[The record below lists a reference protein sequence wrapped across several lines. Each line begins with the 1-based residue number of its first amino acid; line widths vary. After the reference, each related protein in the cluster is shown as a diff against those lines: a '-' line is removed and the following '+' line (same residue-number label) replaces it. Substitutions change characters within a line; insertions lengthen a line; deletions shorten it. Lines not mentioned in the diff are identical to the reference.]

1 MDFLGNG
8 QSLAHYKCVR
18 QQDKGSKA
26 NLGVGED
33 CFVPNGHRCLAR
45 LTMEVPIGCSWSPS
59 HVRQLVEA
67 FRTSCFTVKNPIL
80 LKE

>member
-18 QQDKGSKA
+18 QHDKGSKA
-26 NLGVGED
+26 NLGVGKD
-33 CFVPNGHRCLAR
+33 RFVPNGDRSLAR
-45 LTMEVPIGCSWSPS
+45 LTVEVPIGCSWSSS